1 MEKDKKKWLE
11 DLATEA
17 ETQPIKEIHY
27 PDKRMA
33 ELFNEMLNRPELP
46 EMAKIER
53 S

>member
-27 PDKRMA
+27 PDKR
-33 ELFNEMLNRPELP
+33 
-46 EMAKIER
+46 KR
-53 S
+53 SPDGRAVQ